1 MKIMFKTLII
11 SAVLAAIIFPFVT
24 NEISAAPQSSQA
36 LPSEKSVKQPTQLD
50 TEFLTD
56 KLTKKLGI
64 KITTIEATPIAGI
77 AMLITEQGIIYVSYD
92 GDYLIQGN
100 MFSLGDSVV
109 NLTESSFAQ
118 VRLNGLKRFEGETI
132 DYKAEN
138 EKYVVTVFTDITC
151 GYCRKMHAEMADY
164 NARGITFKYLAYPR
178 SGINDRFGQLSQ
190 GYKDLRSIWCSDD
203 SAEALTIAKKPG
215 GKVVGKV
222 CETSIEAQFD
232 FGRKVGVNGT
242 PAMILSNGTM
252 IPGYQPPAKLEEILK
267 NS

>member
-1 MKIMFKTLII
+1 MKIMLKTLIV
-11 SAVLAAIIFPFVT
+11 SAVVAAVTLPFVAQEINAAT
-24 NEISAAPQSSQA
+24 QSPPALLSAKTVAQANELNA
-36 LPSEKSVKQPTQLD
+36 
-50 TEFLTD
+50 EFLTD
-56 KLTKKLGI
+56 KLSKKLGM
-64 KITTIEATPIAGI
+64 KINKVEATPIAGI
-77 AMLITEQGIIYVSYD
+77 ALLITEQGIIYASYD

-118 VRLNGLKRFEGETI
+118 VRLDGLKRFEGQTI
-132 DYKAEN
+132 DYIAED

-151 GYCRKMHAEMADY
+151 GYCRKMHGQMADY

-178 SGINDRFGQLSQ
+178 SGINDRFGNLSQ
-190 GYKDLRSIWCSDD
+190 GYKDLRSIWCNED
-203 SAEALTIAKKPG
+203 SSNAMTKAKSG
-215 GKVVGKV
+215 DKVENKV
-222 CETSIEAQFD
+222 CDTTIEAQFD

>member
-1 MKIMFKTLII
+1 MKIMLKTLIV
-11 SAVLAAIIFPFVT
+11 SAVLAAVTLPFVAQEINAAT
-24 NEISAAPQSSQA
+24 QSPPALLSAKTVAQANELNA
-36 LPSEKSVKQPTQLD
+36 
-50 TEFLTD
+50 EFLTD
-56 KLTKKLGI
+56 KLSNKLGM
-64 KITTIEATPIAGI
+64 KINKVEATPIAGI
-77 AMLITEQGIIYVSYD
+77 ALLITEQGIIYASYD

-118 VRLNGLKRFEGETI
+118 VRLDGLKRFEGQTI
-132 DYKAEN
+132 DYIAED

-151 GYCRKMHAEMADY
+151 GYCRKMHGQMADY

-178 SGINDRFGQLSQ
+178 SGINDRFGNLSQ
-190 GYKDLRSIWCSDD
+190 GYKDLRSIWCNED
-203 SAEALTIAKKPG
+203 SSNAMTKAKSG
-215 GKVVGKV
+215 DKVENKV
-222 CETSIEAQFD
+222 CDTTIEAQFD

>member
-1 MKIMFKTLII
+1 MKIMLKTLIV
-11 SAVLAAIIFPFVT
+11 SAVVAAVTLPFVAQEINAAT
-24 NEISAAPQSSQA
+24 QSPPALLSAKTVAQANELNA
-36 LPSEKSVKQPTQLD
+36 
-50 TEFLTD
+50 EFLTD
-56 KLTKKLGI
+56 KLSNKLGM
-64 KITTIEATPIAGI
+64 KINKVEATPIAGI
-77 AMLITEQGIIYVSYD
+77 ALLITEQGIIYASYD

-118 VRLNGLKRFEGETI
+118 VRLDGLKRFEGQTI
-132 DYKAEN
+132 DYIAED

-151 GYCRKMHAEMADY
+151 GYCRKMHGQMADY

-178 SGINDRFGQLSQ
+178 SGINDRFGNLSQ
-190 GYKDLRSIWCSDD
+190 GYKDLRSIWCNED
-203 SAEALTIAKKPG
+203 SSNAMTKAKSG
-215 GKVVGKV
+215 DKVENKV
-222 CETSIEAQFD
+222 CDTTIEAQFD

-242 PAMILSNGTM
+242 PAIILSNGTM

>member
-1 MKIMFKTLII
+1 MKIMLKTLIV
-11 SAVLAAIIFPFVT
+11 SAVVAAVALPFVAQKINAAT
-24 NEISAAPQSSQA
+24 QSPPALLSTKTVVQANELNA
-36 LPSEKSVKQPTQLD
+36 
-50 TEFLTD
+50 EFLAD
-56 KLTKKLGI
+56 KLTKKLGM
-64 KITTIEATPIAGI
+64 KINKVEATPIAGI
-77 AMLITEQGIIYVSYD
+77 ALLITEQGIIYASYD

-118 VRLNGLKRFEGETI
+118 VRLNGLKRFEGQTI

-151 GYCRKMHAEMADY
+151 GYCRKMHGQMADY

-178 SGINDRFGQLSQ
+178 SGINDRFGNLSQ

-203 SAEALTIAKKPG
+203 SSKAMTMAKSG
-215 GKVVGKV
+215 NKVEDKV

>member
-1 MKIMFKTLII
+1 MKIMLKTLIV
-11 SAVLAAIIFPFVT
+11 SAVVAAVTLPFVAQEINAAT
-24 NEISAAPQSSQA
+24 QSPPALLSAKTVAQANELNA
-36 LPSEKSVKQPTQLD
+36 
-50 TEFLTD
+50 EFLTD
-56 KLTKKLGI
+56 KLSNKLGM
-64 KITTIEATPIAGI
+64 KINKVEATPIAGI
-77 AMLITEQGIIYVSYD
+77 ALLITEQGIIYASYD

-118 VRLNGLKRFEGETI
+118 VRLDGLKRFEGQTI
-132 DYKAEN
+132 DYIAED

-151 GYCRKMHAEMADY
+151 GYCRKMHGQMADY

-178 SGINDRFGQLSQ
+178 SGINDRFGNLSQ
-190 GYKDLRSIWCSDD
+190 GYKDLRSIWCNED
-203 SAEALTIAKKPG
+203 SSNAMTKAKSG
-215 GKVVGKV
+215 DKVENKV
-222 CETSIEAQFD
+222 CDTTIEAQFD

>member
-1 MKIMFKTLII
+1 MKVMFKTFIVG
-11 SAVLAAIIFPFVT
+11 AVVAAITLPFIAQKINAAT
-24 NEISAAPQSSQA
+24 QSPPALLSAKLANQTS
-36 LPSEKSVKQPTQLD
+36 KLD
-50 TEFLTD
+50 AEFLAD
-56 KLTKKLGI
+56 KLTKKLGMT
-64 KITTIEATPIAGI
+64 ITKVEASPIPGI
-77 AMLITEQGIIYVSYD
+77 ALLITEQGIIYASYD

-109 NLTESSFAQ
+109 NLTENSFAQ
-118 VRLNGLKRFEGETI
+118 VRLNGLKRFEGQTI

-151 GYCRKMHAEMADY
+151 GYCRKMHGQMADY

-178 SGINDRFGQLSQ
+178 SGINDRFGNLSQ

-203 SAEALTIAKKPG
+203 SSKAMTMAKSG
-215 GKVVGKV
+215 NKVEDKV

>member
-1 MKIMFKTLII
+1 MKVMFKTLIVGAVVAAI
-11 SAVLAAIIFPFVT
+11 TLPFIAHQINSGEELPAVLLPENLT
-24 NEISAAPQSSQA
+24 N
-36 LPSEKSVKQPTQLD
+36 KVSVLD
-50 TEFLTD
+50 TEFLAS
-56 KLTKKLGI
+56 KLNKKLGM
-64 KITTIEATPIAGI
+64 TINKVEASPIPGI
-77 AMLITEQGIIYVSYD
+77 ALLITEQGIVYTSYD
-92 GDYLIQGN
+92 GDFLIQGN
-100 MFSLGDSVV
+100 MYSLGDSVV

-118 VRLNGLKRFEGETI
+118 VRLNGLKRFEGDTI

-151 GYCRKMHAEMADY
+151 GYCRKMHGQMADY

-178 SGINDRFGQLSQ
+178 SGINDRLGNLSQ

-203 SAEALTIAKKPG
+203 NAKAMTLAKSG
-215 GKVVGKV
+215 DKVEDKV

-252 IPGYQPPAKLEEILK
+252 IPGYQPPAKLEAILK
-267 NS
+267 KS

>member
-1 MKIMFKTLII
+1 MKIMFKTLIV
-11 SAVLAAIIFPFVT
+11 SAVVAAVTLPFVAQEINAAT
-24 NEISAAPQSSQA
+24 QSPPALLSAKTVAQANELNA
-36 LPSEKSVKQPTQLD
+36 
-50 TEFLTD
+50 EFLTD
-56 KLTKKLGI
+56 KLSKKLGM
-64 KITTIEATPIAGI
+64 KINKVEATPIAGI
-77 AMLITEQGIIYVSYD
+77 ALLITEQGIIYASYD

-118 VRLNGLKRFEGETI
+118 VRLDGLKRFEGETI
-132 DYKAEN
+132 DYIAED

-151 GYCRKMHAEMADY
+151 GYCRKMHSQMADY

-178 SGINDRFGQLSQ
+178 SGINDRFGNLSQ
-190 GYKDLRSIWCSDD
+190 GYKDLRSIWCNED
-203 SAEALTIAKKPG
+203 SSNAMTKAKSG
-215 GKVVGKV
+215 DKVENKV
-222 CETSIEAQFD
+222 CDTTIEAQFD

>member
-1 MKIMFKTLII
+1 MKIMLKTLIV
-11 SAVLAAIIFPFVT
+11 SAVVAAVTLPFVAQEINAAT
-24 NEISAAPQSSQA
+24 QSPPALLSAKTVAQANELNA
-36 LPSEKSVKQPTQLD
+36 
-50 TEFLTD
+50 EFLTD
-56 KLTKKLGI
+56 KLSKKLGM
-64 KITTIEATPIAGI
+64 KINKVEATPIAGI
-77 AMLITEQGIIYVSYD
+77 ALLITEQGIIYASYD

-100 MFSLGDSVV
+100 MFSLGDSVI

-118 VRLNGLKRFEGETI
+118 VRLDGLKRFEGQTI
-132 DYKAEN
+132 DYIAED

-151 GYCRKMHAEMADY
+151 GYCRKMHGQMADY

-178 SGINDRFGQLSQ
+178 SGINDRFGNLSQ
-190 GYKDLRSIWCSDD
+190 GYKDLRSIWCNED
-203 SAEALTIAKKPG
+203 SSNAMTKAKSG
-215 GKVVGKV
+215 DKVENKV
-222 CETSIEAQFD
+222 CDTTIEAQFD

>member
-1 MKIMFKTLII
+1 MKIMLKTLIV
-11 SAVLAAIIFPFVT
+11 SAVVAAVTLPFVAQEINAAT
-24 NEISAAPQSSQA
+24 QSPPALLSAKTVAQANELNA
-36 LPSEKSVKQPTQLD
+36 
-50 TEFLTD
+50 EFLTD
-56 KLTKKLGI
+56 KLSKKLGM
-64 KITTIEATPIAGI
+64 KINKVEATPIAGI
-77 AMLITEQGIIYVSYD
+77 ALLITEQGIIYASYD

-118 VRLNGLKRFEGETI
+118 VRLDGLKRFEGETI
-132 DYKAEN
+132 DYIAED

-151 GYCRKMHAEMADY
+151 GYCRKMHGQMADY

-178 SGINDRFGQLSQ
+178 SGINDRFGNLSQ
-190 GYKDLRSIWCSDD
+190 GYKDLRSIWCNED
-203 SAEALTIAKKPG
+203 SSNAMTKAKSG
-215 GKVVGKV
+215 DKVENKV
-222 CETSIEAQFD
+222 CDTTIEAQFD

>member
-1 MKIMFKTLII
+1 MKIMLKTLIV
-11 SAVLAAIIFPFVT
+11 SAVVAAVTLPFVAQEINAAT
-24 NEISAAPQSSQA
+24 QSPPALLSANTVAQANELNA
-36 LPSEKSVKQPTQLD
+36 
-50 TEFLTD
+50 EFLTD
-56 KLTKKLGI
+56 KLSKKLGM
-64 KITTIEATPIAGI
+64 KINKVEATPIAGI
-77 AMLITEQGIIYVSYD
+77 ALLITEQGIIYASYD

-118 VRLNGLKRFEGETI
+118 VRLDGLKRFEGQTI
-132 DYKAEN
+132 DYIAED

-151 GYCRKMHAEMADY
+151 GYCRKMHGQMADY

-178 SGINDRFGQLSQ
+178 SGINDRFGNLSQ
-190 GYKDLRSIWCSDD
+190 GYKDLRSIWCNED
-203 SAEALTIAKKPG
+203 SSNAMTKAKSG
-215 GKVVGKV
+215 DKVENKV
-222 CETSIEAQFD
+222 CDTTIEAQFD